1 MCIKAVEEDPSNL
14 RYVPDRFKIQE
25 MCDATVTRNL
35 YTFRF
40 ISGQYKTQ
48 GMYIKVVCMYPCLF
62 EFVPDHL
69 KTQEICDKAVRQGPF
84 SLQYIPNWFVKQE
97 QVKI

>member
-1 MCIKAVEEDPSNL
+1 MCIKAVEEDPSSL
-14 RYVPDRFKIQE
+14 RYVPDLFKTQE
-25 MCDATVTRNL
+25 MWDATVAPNL

-48 GMYIKVVCMYPCLF
+48 GMCIKVVRMYPCLY

-84 SLQYIPNWFVKQE
+84 SFAVHP
-97 QVKI
+97 